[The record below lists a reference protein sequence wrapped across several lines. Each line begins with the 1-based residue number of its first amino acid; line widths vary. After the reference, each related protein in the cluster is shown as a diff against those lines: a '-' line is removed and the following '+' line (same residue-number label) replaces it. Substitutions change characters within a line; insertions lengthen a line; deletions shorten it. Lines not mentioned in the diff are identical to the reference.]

1 MFRNILVH
9 IPTELSPRPAVDGSV
24 SLALSTG
31 AHLDAVAIGYETANL
46 PFVIEGGVAVAS
58 LFEVEHA
65 QALERAEAALRVF
78 DIEARNAG
86 ISYTTRAAAAVPID
100 AREIVC
106 ASARLHD
113 LTVVAQPQ
121 HQHDSYD
128 NVIPRELLFEAGGPV
143 LFMPYTFHGAFS
155 AKRIGICWDGS
166 RLAARALHDAM
177 PLLHKADALTI
188 VTIDGPDPMPAES
201 STNHLVRY
209 LAKASLPAKV
219 TSLPAS
225 RTEIQSVLLS
235 IAADESLDLLVMGGY
250 GHSRLQESLLGG
262 VTRDMLRAMT
272 IPVLMSH

>member
-31 AHLDAVAIGYETANL
+31 AHLDAVAIGYETANV

-143 LFMPYTFHGAFS
+143 LF
-155 AKRIGICWDGS
+155 
-166 RLAARALHDAM
+166 L
-177 PLLHKADALTI
+177 
-188 VTIDGPDPMPAES
+188 
-201 STNHLVRY
+201 
-209 LAKASLPAKV
+209 SLIHISEP
-219 TSLPAS
+219 
-225 RTEIQSVLLS
+225 
-235 IAADESLDLLVMGGY
+235 
-250 GHSRLQESLLGG
+250 
-262 VTRDMLRAMT
+262 
-272 IPVLMSH
+272 

>member
-24 SLALSTG
+24 SLALNTG
-31 AHLDAVAIGYETANL
+31 AHLDAIAIGYETANVPL
-46 PFVIEGGVAVAS
+46 VAEGGVAVAS
-58 LFEVEHA
+58 LYEAEYA
-65 QALERAEAALRVF
+65 QAFERAEAALRVF
-78 DIEARNAG
+78 DVEARHAG
-86 ISYTTRAAAAVPID
+86 ISYTTHVAAAVPID

-113 LTVVAQPQ
+113 LTVVTQPE
-121 HQHDSYD
+121 HEHDSYD
-128 NVIPRELLFEAGGPV
+128 NVIPRELLFQAGGPV

-177 PLLHKADALTI
+177 PLLRAADALTVI
-188 VTIDGPDPMPAES
+188 TIDGPDPMPAES
-201 STNHLVRY
+201 STDHLVRY
-209 LAKASLPAKV
+209 LAKAGLPARV

-225 RTEIQSVLLS
+225 RSEVQPILLS

-250 GHSRLQESLLGG
+250 GHSRLQETLLGG

-272 IPVLMSH
+272 VPVLMSH

>member
-1 MFRNILVH
+1 MLFR
-9 IPTELSPRPAVDGSV
+9 S
-24 SLALSTG
+24 
-31 AHLDAVAIGYETANL
+31 
-46 PFVIEGGVAVAS
+46 
-58 LFEVEHA
+58 
-65 QALERAEAALRVF
+65 
-78 DIEARNAG
+78 
-86 ISYTTRAAAAVPID
+86 
-100 AREIVC
+100 
-106 ASARLHD
+106 
-113 LTVVAQPQ
+113 
-121 HQHDSYD
+121 
-128 NVIPRELLFEAGGPV
+128 VIPRELLFEAGGPV

>member
-24 SLALSTG
+24 SLALGTG
-31 AHLDAVAIGYETANL
+31 AHLDAMAIGYETASI
-46 PFVIEGGVAVAS
+46 PFVAEGGATVAS

-65 QALERAEAALRVF
+65 RAIERAEAALRVF
-78 DIEARNAG
+78 DVEARNAG
-86 ISYTTRAAAAVPID
+86 ISYATRAMGAVPID
-100 AREIVC
+100 ARETIC

-113 LTVVAQPQ
+113 LTVVAQPLGDY
-121 HQHDSYD
+121 DSYD
-128 NVIPRELLFEAGGPV
+128 NVIPRELLFQAGGPV

-177 PLLHKADALTI
+177 PLLRAADALAVI
-188 VTIDGPDPMPAES
+188 TIDGSDPIPAES
-201 STNHLVRY
+201 STEHLLRY
-209 LAKASLPAKV
+209 LAKAGLPAKI
-219 TSLPAS
+219 TSLPAPRS
-225 RTEIQSVLLS
+225 EIQSILLS

-250 GHSRLQESLLGG
+250 GHSRLQETLLGG

-272 IPVLMSH
+272 VPVLMSH

>member
-1 MFRNILVH
+1 MFKNILVH

-24 SLALSTG
+24 SLALDTG
-31 AHLDAVAIGYETANL
+31 AHLDAVAIGYETSSI
-46 PFVIEGGVAVAS
+46 PFVTEGGAAVAS
-58 LFEVEHA
+58 LFEVERA

-86 ISYTTRAAAAVPID
+86 ISYTTRAAAAIPID

-113 LTVVAQPQ
+113 LTVVVQPQ
-121 HQHDSYD
+121 REHDSYD

-177 PLLHKADALTI
+177 PLLRAADALII
-188 VTIDGPDPMPAES
+188 VTIDGPDPMPEES
-201 STNHLVRY
+201 STDHLVRY
-209 LAKASLPAKV
+209 LAKAGLPAKV

-225 RTEIQSVLLS
+225 RSEVQSILLS
-235 IAADESLDLLVMGGY
+235 IAADEGLDLLVMGGY
-250 GHSRLQESLLGG
+250 GHSRLQETLLGG

-272 IPVLMSH
+272 VPVLMSH